1 LPDETLFIDAESIRR
16 AGARMLVED
25 PLIGYGAVL
34 GVEVVGEDVVRG
46 CVDEVEGFVVEG
58 PADRVGDLEGG
69 FEGGAG
75 EVGVEAEE
83 GS

>member
-1 LPDETLFIDAESIRR
+1 
-16 AGARMLVED
+16 MLVED
-25 PLIGYGAVL
+25 PLVGDGSVL

-58 PADRVGDLEGG
+58 PADRVRDFEGG

-83 GS
+83 GSWGMR

>member
-1 LPDETLFIDAESIRR
+1 
-16 AGARMLVED
+16 MLVED
-25 PLIGYGAVL
+25 PLVGDGTVL

-46 CVDEVEGFVVEG
+46 CVDEVEDFVVEG
-58 PADRVGDLEGG
+58 PPDRVGNLEGG

-75 EVGVEAEE
+75 EVGAEPEE